1 MTQSGVRMR
10 RLIYSMNVSL
20 DGYIKGPD
28 GTFDWS
34 VPSEEEH
41 RLHNDH
47 VRELSAHVLGRALY
61 ETMRFWDTEEASSS
75 DEPVMRDFAA
85 IWRSLPKIVFSR
97 SLTSV
102 EGANTRLATRDIEA
116 ELAELDGDVG
126 VGGAALAAE
135 CARRGLIDEYRPFVK
150 PIVLGGGTSFLPPL
164 ESPVELRLLET
175 RTFGDGAVY
184 LRFARAV

>member
-1 MTQSGVRMR
+1 MR
-10 RLIYSMNVSL
+10 KLSYSMSTSL

-41 RLHNDH
+41 WLHNEQ
-47 VRELSAHVLGRALY
+47 VRELSAHLLGRALY
-61 ETMRFWDTEEASSS
+61 ETMLFWDSEEASTSE
-75 DEPVMRDFAA
+75 DPVMRDFAA
-85 IWRSLPKIVFSR
+85 IWQALPKIVFSR

-102 EGANTRLATRDIEA
+102 QGRNTRLATRDIEA
-116 ELAELDGDVG
+116 ELADLDGDVA
-126 VGGAALAAE
+126 VGGAVLAAE
-135 CARRGLIDEYRPFVK
+135 CARRGLIDEYLPFVK
-150 PIVLGGGTSFLPPL
+150 PFIVGGGTPFLPPL
-164 ESPVELRLLET
+164 DAQVDLRLLET